1 MNKSAILAVVIVLL
15 IAGNLYTVSRYLSLQ
30 KELAAT
36 QEIANARTVNDKIL
50 SFDRLFI
57 QKVLNAKGEVSFEDR
72 LQLENTVRDLNDP
85 EILTAWN
92 AFVNAKAQDDAQN
105 AVRALL
111 SLLAGKIKV

>member
-1 MNKSAILAVVIVLL
+1 MNKSAIFAVVIVLL
-15 IAGNLYTVSRYLSLQ
+15 IAGNLYTLSRVLSLQ
-30 KELAAT
+30 KDLVAT
-36 QEIANARTVNDKIL
+36 QAIANERTVNDKIL

-92 AFVNAKAQDDAQN
+92 SFVNAKTQVAAQD
-105 AVRALL
+105 AVRLLL
-111 SLLAGKIKV
+111 SILAGKIQM